1 MRRQLFRV
9 ARACIVGAGLG
20 IGGLTGAM
28 AQGVA
33 PPPPQNVVQLS
44 ASATLEVLPDLT
56 TIVLGI
62 TREGNDAATVQ
73 SQLKATLE
81 SALNDARKGADKGK
95 LDVRTG
101 NFSLYPRHGRDGKI
115 AGWQGQAELILEGHD
130 GSAIAALA
138 GRLGGLAVTSVQH
151 GLSRDLR
158 QRTEAQVQSGA
169 IDRFKAK
176 AADISRAFG
185 FSGYGLREIQISGQE
200 PAPFVR
206 QRMVAMA
213 AAAPVAEAPVP
224 VEAGRIAVTVT
235 VSGTVQMR

>member
-1 MRRQLFRV
+1 M
-9 ARACIVGAGLG
+9 
-20 IGGLTGAM
+20 
-28 AQGVA
+28 
-33 PPPPQNVVQLS
+33 
-44 ASATLEVLPDLT
+44 
-56 TIVLGI
+56 
-62 TREGNDAATVQ
+62 
-73 SQLKATLE
+73 
-81 SALNDARKGADKGK
+81 
-95 LDVRTG
+95 
-101 NFSLYPRHGRDGKI
+101 
-115 AGWQGQAELILEGHD
+115 
-130 GSAIAALA
+130 
-138 GRLGGLAVTSVQH
+138 TSVQH

-169 IDRFKAK
+169 IERFKAK

-213 AAAPVAEAPVP
+213 TAAPVAEAPVP